1 MERHRKGEEIEEFRA
16 CEDLSEDWMSLKSR
30 GLYLLLL
37 LVRSIYW
44 VQAQSLAPCK
54 VRAAKLGQA
63 AYAPSDT
70 CLGAT
75 FSFLC
80 VLSEG
85 HGSTCGFGCVNP
97 HVPGSMPPSPGQSLF
112 RCVCLRTDFNTEK
125 QVHFWPPLR
134 LV

>member
-1 MERHRKGEEIEEFRA
+1 M
-16 CEDLSEDWMSLKSR
+16 
-30 GLYLLLL
+30 
-37 LVRSIYW
+37 
-44 VQAQSLAPCK
+44 QAQSLAPCK
-54 VRAAKLGQA
+54 VRVAKIGQA
-63 AYAPSDT
+63 GCAPSDT

-85 HGSTCGFGCVNP
+85 QSSACGFRCVSP

-125 QVHFWPPLR
+125 QVHFWPPLHS
-134 LV
+134 V